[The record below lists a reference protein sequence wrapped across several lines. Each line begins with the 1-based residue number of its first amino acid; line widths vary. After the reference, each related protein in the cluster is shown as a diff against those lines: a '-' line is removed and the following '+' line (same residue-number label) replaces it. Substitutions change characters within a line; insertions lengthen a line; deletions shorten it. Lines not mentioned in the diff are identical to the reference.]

1 MTSARLVGFSF
12 VLLLGCGSAS
22 TTNYQDGGLWRIST
36 KVLRAPT
43 AVGQVAP
50 RLETECRPTISDDA
64 RPKEGKP
71 VEGYSPDRSC
81 RIAAVSAEGQPFERL
96 DKCFDTTKA
105 EVATIQY
112 SGTVTHDRY
121 NLVIRT
127 SDPRRP
133 EVVIVVQESGQLIG
147 ACPS

>member
-12 VLLLGCGSAS
+12 VLLFGCGSAS
-22 TTNYQDGGLWRIST
+22 TANYQDGGRWQIST
-36 KVLRAPT
+36 KLLQAPP
-43 AVGQVAP
+43 AVGNFAP
-50 RLETECRPTISDDA
+50 SLKTECRQIISSEG
-64 RPKEGKP
+64 RPKVGKP

-81 RIAAVSAEGQPFERL
+81 RIAAVSYAGQSFERL
-96 DKCFDTTKA
+96 DKCFDKTKA

-121 NLVIRT
+121 DLVIRT

-133 EVVIVVQESGQLIG
+133 EVVIVGQETGQLIG